1 MCRCYVENYV
11 YGLFHRLKEAV
22 PAVPVQY
29 SRSFFLGEPDQRRFP
44 DHMILRNESEQTRVG
59 QVDAVVGSHPVVI
72 FGEET
77 MLCRFSVDIKRIILY
92 FRLFAFVHNEG
103 ISQ

>member
-1 MCRCYVENYV
+1 MLLFGIVVLPGRS
-11 YGLFHRLKEAV
+11 FHRPEKTIPTVAV
-22 PAVPVQY
+22 KHSGV
-29 SRSFFLGEPDQRRFP
+29 FFFGEPDKRGFADQ
-44 DHMILRNESEQTRVG
+44 MVLRNESEQTRVG

-92 FRLFAFVHNEG
+92 FRLFAFVHHEG